1 MWKSIKLDKYLEYR
15 LSLETYLEISDII
28 LEDNLDLNLYV
39 VLTTCYTVIISESQG
54 FSEKGFL
61 VEVLVSLGWDL
72 S

>member
-39 VLTTCYTVIISESQG
+39 VLTTCYIVMILDSKISRRS
-54 FSEKGFL
+54 KRKYY
-61 VEVLVSLGWDL
+61 
-72 S
+72 